1 LTLDITPIK
10 TTLDDRQ
17 VEVIDGWVC
26 LAAALVALVALEV
39 LAHDN

>member
-1 LTLDITPIK
+1 LPQDITPIK
-10 TTLDDRQ
+10 TILDDRQ

-26 LAAALVALVALEV
+26 LAAALVALEV